1 MSDNQVMR
9 ERFLKLIAL
18 VVVIGLLAA
27 CQPSVVKE
35 TVVVE
40 KPVEKVVKETVV
52 VEKPVEKV
60 VKETVVVE
68 KSVEKVITATPV
80 PGEPLKF
87 WTFYSEE
94 SEQGVWF
101 QEYIDQWNAT
111 HAVKFEYGYVPWAN
125 YTGEG
130 LTTAFATRE
139 GPDVFVIS
147 AGDWRRYAAGR
158 LALPLNESFPAEL
171 KEDILPAALD
181 AVTLDGKIYSLP
193 FEMEPVAL
201 WYNKEMLE
209 QAGIDVPETW
219 DDLVTACEALTT
231 EDRYGLLIP
240 TVPDYYQNFVFYPF
254 LWMAGGE
261 VMNDDFTAAAINTP
275 ESARAL
281 DLWGELVQNGYAN
294 STEGGPW
301 DIRFPEEQA
310 AMYASGYWVYG
321 LITDIYPDFVE
332 KVGVTTLPVVNA
344 GDAPLSVYGGWTLMV
359 YSGTDYPAEASEFA
373 IGLYGGKDMERI
385 AKWGTELMTKISTRK
400 SVNEYNAD
408 FYKEWP
414 YSYWLDEVFP
424 TCRAEPSFPPEI
436 AQAVYEALQDVMFG
450 GVTGAEAAA
459 AAEAKINAYLETQ

>member
-1 MSDNQVMR
+1 MSDRGVTR
-9 ERFLKLIAL
+9 EHLMKVLAAI
-18 VVVIGLLAA
+18 VIIGLLAA
-27 CQPSVVKE
+27 CQPQVVKE
-35 TVVVE
+35 TVVVTE
-40 KPVEKVVKETVV
+40 EKVVKETVV
-52 VEKPVEKV
+52 VEK
-60 VKETVVVE
+60 VVV
-68 KSVEKVITATPV
+68 ATPV

-87 WTFYSEE
+87 WTYYAED
-94 SEQGVWF
+94 SEQGLWF
-101 QEYIDQWNAT
+101 QEYIDQWNAS
-111 HAVKFEYGYVPWAN
+111 HSVKFEYAYIPWAN

-147 AGDWRRYAAGR
+147 AGDWRRYAAGH
-158 LALPLNESFPAEL
+158 LALPLNETIPEDL
-171 KEDILPAALD
+171 KEDILPAALE
-181 AVTLDGKIYSLP
+181 AVTLDGKIYSMP

-201 WYNKEMLE
+201 WYNKAMLE
-209 QAGIDVPETW
+209 EAGVSVPETW
-219 DDLVTACEALTT
+219 SDLAAAAEALTT

-261 VMNDDFTAAAINTP
+261 VMNKDFTAAAINTP
-275 ESARAL
+275 EAARAFN
-281 DLWGELVQNGYAN
+281 LWGDLVKKGYAN

-332 KVGVTTLPVVNA
+332 KVGVTTLPVANA
-344 GDAPLSVYGGWTLMV
+344 GDPPLSVYGGWTLMV

-373 IGLYGGKDMERI
+373 INLYGGKDLERI
-385 AKWGTELMTKISTRK
+385 GKWGTELMTKISTRK

-414 YSYWLDEVFP
+414 YSYWLNDIFP
-424 TCRAEPSFPPEI
+424 TCRAEPSYPPEI

-450 GVTGAEAAA
+450 GLIGEEAVA
-459 AAEAKINAYLETQ
+459 AAETKINAYLETQ